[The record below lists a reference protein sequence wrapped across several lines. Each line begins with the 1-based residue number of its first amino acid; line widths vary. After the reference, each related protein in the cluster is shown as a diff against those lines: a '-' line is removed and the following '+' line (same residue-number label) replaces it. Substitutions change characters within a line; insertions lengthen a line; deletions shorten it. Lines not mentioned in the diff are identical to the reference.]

1 MIRKHRERGT
11 VEFVLDRNGADSP
24 YLMGSWDGWQRP
36 GIPMLREPGE
46 PRGWRT
52 EVALPPGEH
61 QFRYRAGDD
70 WLNDPSADG
79 DVPNGMGGR
88 NSVVVVEEAPKRR
101 GRGRRSSPE
110 VLKPGVW

>member
-11 VEFVLDRNGADSP
+11 VEFVLGRNGADAP
-24 YLMGSWDGWQRP
+24 YLMGSWDSWQRP

-61 QFRYRAGDD
+61 QFRYRAGDN

-79 DVPNGMGGR
+79 DVPTAWAGGT
-88 NSVVVVEEAPKRR
+88 
-101 GRGRRSSPE
+101 RSSSSRRRRKDGDADAALHPRC
-110 VLKPGVW
+110 